1 MHSYSY
7 RTSFKTMNSILIS
20 NYFKLLNNR
29 LKNTTIIRKMLGIRN
44 KSKTSSINMATIV
57 FVPKELKIYRF
68 LKGLNSAIGAL
79 KNSIQTA
86 FGLLK
91 RIIVSMSV
99 LCVSWNIV
107 YPIEK
112 LSMFYLAGISAKLR
126 KTKLNI

>member
-44 KSKTSSINMATIV
+44 KLKTSSINMVMIV